1 MNATGAVVF
10 LPREGNGPSLMLEEL
25 LFDPAALW
33 LAESLRAAGVER
45 FFVVCHT
52 DDQARAAA
60 CFPAG
65 TEFVTGGSGDAVE
78 QLSAFLNA
86 LEGKVIVITKPVLLD
101 WGDART
107 LAGLENGGVLDSKD
121 TGVYRIDGGLLS
133 QTLAEGVGLEEALKE
148 KGDRFNSRGVWFQ
161 GAYPIRSGWNGR
173 MEAEMVARQH
183 GVRRL
188 LEAGVRI
195 MDPSHCYVGPRVKV
209 GEGTVLLPGTILRGE
224 TKIGAGSVIGPNSLL
239 ENVTVG
245 ENVKFNASQGYDSV
259 IESGAAIGPFA
270 HIRPDSR
277 VCENVHIG
285 DFVEIKN
292 STVGKGTSVSH
303 LTYVGD
309 SDVGKYCNFG
319 CGVVTVNYDG
329 AAKHRNT
336 IGDYA
341 FIGCNT
347 NLVAPVSVGDGAYTA
362 AGSTITDDVP
372 AGALGIAR
380 ARQVNKPQ
388 WAKGKLEKFIAK
400 QQAKE
405 EAGSK

>member
-224 TKIGAGSVIGPNSLL
+224 TAVGCGCTIGPNAVVRDCVIGD
-239 ENVTVG
+239 ET
-245 ENVKFNASQGYDSV
+245 EINASQV
-259 IESGAAIGPFA
+259 NESTIGSRTHVGPFA
-270 HIRPDSR
+270 YVRPGCAIGDDIK
-277 VCENVHIG
+277 VG
-285 DFVEIKN
+285 DFVEVKN
-292 STVGKGTSVSH
+292 SAIGDGTKISH

-309 SDVGKYCNFG
+309 SDVGRKVNFG
-319 CGVVTVNYDG
+319 CGTVTTNYDG
-329 AAKHRNT
+329 VKKYRCT
-336 IGDYA
+336 IEDGA

-347 NLVAPVSVGDGAYTA
+347 NLVAPVTVGAGSYIA
-362 AGSTITDDVP
+362 AGATITKDVP
-372 AGALGIAR
+372 ADALAVAR
-380 ARQVNKPQ
+380 AKQENKEG
-388 WAKGKLEKFIAK
+388 WAKRRRKLYGQEH
-400 QQAKE
+400 
-405 EAGSK
+405 

>member
-173 MEAEMVARQH
+173 MEAEMVGRALSCCPARSY
-183 GVRRL
+183 GGRPSS
-188 LEAGVRI
+188 AGTARWAPTPWCGTAPWE
-195 MDPSHCYVGPRVKV
+195 MASPLTPPSSMR
-209 GEGTVLLPGTILRGE
+209 
-224 TKIGAGSVIGPNSLL
+224 
-239 ENVTVG
+239 
-245 ENVKFNASQGYDSV
+245 
-259 IESGAAIGPFA
+259 
-270 HIRPDSR
+270 
-277 VCENVHIG
+277 
-285 DFVEIKN
+285 
-292 STVGKGTSVSH
+292 
-303 LTYVGD
+303 
-309 SDVGKYCNFG
+309 
-319 CGVVTVNYDG
+319 
-329 AAKHRNT
+329 
-336 IGDYA
+336 
-341 FIGCNT
+341 
-347 NLVAPVSVGDGAYTA
+347 APSATG
-362 AGSTITDDVP
+362 
-372 AGALGIAR
+372 
-380 ARQVNKPQ
+380 
-388 WAKGKLEKFIAK
+388 
-400 QQAKE
+400 
-405 EAGSK
+405 

>member
-224 TKIGAGSVIGPNSLL
+224 TIIGRDCEVGPNAM
-239 ENVTVG
+239 VRDCTVG
-245 ENVKFNASQGYDSV
+245 DGVTINASQLN
-259 IESGAAIGPFA
+259 ESTIG
-270 HIRPDSR
+270 
-277 VCENVHIG
+277 E
-285 DFVEIKN
+285 
-292 STVGKGTSVSH
+292 GTKISH

-309 SDVGKYCNFG
+309 SDVGGHVNFG
-319 CGVVTVNYDG
+319 CGTVTVNYDG
-329 AAKHRNT
+329 TSKFRT
-336 IGDYA
+336 VIGDHA

-347 NLVAPVSVGDGAYTA
+347 NLVAPVRVGEGAYTA
-362 AGSTITDDVP
+362 AGSTITDEVP
-372 AGALGIAR
+372 ADSLAIAR
-380 ARQVNKPQ
+380 TRQTVKKQ
-388 WAKGKLEKFIAK
+388 WAAK
-400 QQAKE
+400 RRNRRK
-405 EAGSK
+405 

>member
-209 GEGTVLLPGTILRGE
+209 GEGTVGDGVTI
-224 TKIGAGSVIGPNSLL
+224 
-239 ENVTVG
+239 
-245 ENVKFNASQGYDSV
+245 NASQLN
-259 IESGAAIGPFA
+259 ESTIGDGVKIGPFA
-270 HIRPDSR
+270 YIRPNCH
-277 VCENVHIG
+277 VGPGVKVG
-285 DFVEIKN
+285 DFVELKN
-292 STVGKGTSVSH
+292 STIGEGTKISH

-309 SDVGKYCNFG
+309 SDVGGHVNFG
-319 CGVVTVNYDG
+319 CGTVTVNYDG
-329 AAKHRNT
+329 IIKSRCE
-336 IGDYA
+336 IGDNC

-347 NLVAPVSVGDGAYTA
+347 NLIAPVKLGKAVYTA
-362 AGSTITDDVP
+362 AGTTITKDVP
-372 AGALGIAR
+372 DYALAIDRGTMQIKEGYSLR
-380 ARQVNKPQ
+380 KLKKR
-388 WAKGKLEKFIAK
+388 LEKA
-400 QQAKE
+400 
-405 EAGSK
+405 

>member
-148 KGDRFNSRGVWFQ
+148 KGRPLQ
-161 GAYPIRSGWNGR
+161 QP
-173 MEAEMVARQH
+173 
-183 GVRRL
+183 RRL
-188 LEAGVRI
+188 VPGRLSHPLRLE
-195 MDPSHCYVGPRVKV
+195 
-209 GEGTVLLPGTILRGE
+209 
-224 TKIGAGSVIGPNSLL
+224 
-239 ENVTVG
+239 
-245 ENVKFNASQGYDSV
+245 
-259 IESGAAIGPFA
+259 
-270 HIRPDSR
+270 RP
-277 VCENVHIG
+277 HG
-285 DFVEIKN
+285 
-292 STVGKGTSVSH
+292 G
-303 LTYVGD
+303 
-309 SDVGKYCNFG
+309 
-319 CGVVTVNYDG
+319 
-329 AAKHRNT
+329 
-336 IGDYA
+336 
-341 FIGCNT
+341 
-347 NLVAPVSVGDGAYTA
+347 
-362 AGSTITDDVP
+362 
-372 AGALGIAR
+372 
-380 ARQVNKPQ
+380 
-388 WAKGKLEKFIAK
+388 
-400 QQAKE
+400 
-405 EAGSK
+405 